1 MRLLAMIWVM
11 VLALAA
17 CTGKPAIDDP
27 KLSDRVLKIEEFFD
41 GRVRAT
47 GQFQDTFG
55 TVRRRFDVDI
65 KGDWD
70 GRTLTLVEDFVYE
83 DASTERRIW
92 KMTKTGPN
100 TWTGTADGV
109 LGVAKGQASGDTFNW
124 VYRIDLPVPDG
135 TLRVAFNDWLWLVS
149 DTRVYNRAYMKKYG
163 VDIGEVH
170 ITFDKV
176 R

>member
-1 MRLLAMIWVM
+1 MRLFVILGTLL
-11 VLALAA
+11 VLLTA
-17 CTGKPAIDDP
+17 CTGKPAIDDAN
-27 KLSDRVLKIEEFFD
+27 LSNRVLKIEEFFN
-41 GRVRAT
+41 GRVLAT

-55 TVRRRFDVDI
+55 TVRRRFDVEI
-65 KGDWD
+65 NGTWD
-70 GRTLTLVEDFVYE
+70 GKVLTLIEDFDYADGTKE
-83 DASTERRIW
+83 QRIW
-92 KMTKTGPN
+92 RMSKTGPN

-109 LGVAKGQASGDTFNW
+109 LGEASGQASGDAFNW

-135 TLRVAFNDWLWLVS
+135 TLRVAFDDWLWLVS
-149 DTRVYNRAYMKKYG
+149 DTRVYNRAYVKKYG